1 MDNET
6 MLYYGMIM
14 IMGALIFVGLMEM
27 ISDITP
33 R

>member
-1 MDNET
+1 MDDET
-6 MLYYGMIM
+6 MLYFGMIM

-27 ISDITP
+27 ISDIAT

>member
-6 MLYYGMIM
+6 MIYYVMIM
-14 IMGALIFVGLMEM
+14 IMGALIFIGLMEM

>member
-1 MDNET
+1 MDDET

-27 ISDITP
+27 LVEHF
-33 R
+33 

>member
-1 MDNET
+1 MDNDNIIYL
-6 MLYYGMIM
+6 MFLM
-14 IMGALIFVGLMEM
+14 IMGALLFVGFMEM

>member
-14 IMGALIFVGLMEM
+14 IMGALIFIGLMEM
-27 ISDITP
+27 ISDIAT

>member
-1 MDNET
+1 MDEET

-14 IMGALIFVGLMEM
+14 IMGALIFIGLMEM
-27 ISDITP
+27 ISDIAA